1 MVKMYQEVYPFTT
14 EMISGYFEEIDFK
27 DKTVLTVG
35 SSLDQAYNA
44 LLLGAKKI
52 VVYDINENVIKFGKL
67 KRDLILSSP
76 REDLYDKVLSLE
88 EIPFTKDV
96 LNKQIVYKANPY
108 LRDEESYQKL
118 RRILEDDSKINYIT
132 GDLIQVNNLEGQLFD
147 IIITSNVFQNIA
159 CFIGENN
166 PYLKLKEIF
175 ELLKEHIT
183 EEAII
188 QLLYIYSFNSKDL
201 EDSNEIDNTL
211 RNIKKIYEALKTRN
225 LYVLTFEGIAD
236 KKDAVLTYQK
246 TRR

>member
-1 MVKMYQEVYPFTT
+1 MAKLYQEVYPFTT

-67 KRDLILSSP
+67 KRDLILSTS
-76 REDLYDKVLSLE
+76 REDLYDKVLSQE

-96 LNKQIVYKANPY
+96 LNKQLVYKTNPY

-132 GDLIQVNNLEGQLFD
+132 GDLTQVNNLEGQLFD

-159 CFIGENN
+159 CFIGDAN

>member
-1 MVKMYQEVYPFTT
+1 MVKLYQEVYPFTT

-108 LRDEESYQKL
+108 LRDEKSYQKL

-132 GDLIQVNNLEGQLFD
+132 GDLTQVNNLEGQLFD

-159 CFIGENN
+159 CFIGEAN

-175 ELLKEHIT
+175 ELLKEHLT

-201 EDSNEIDNTL
+201 EDSNEVDNTL
-211 RNIKKIYEALKTRN
+211 RNIKKTYEALKTRN